1 MADFSQPAKRVL
13 TFQVLGFILVT
24 LLLFNLASPCESY
37 GSEQVVVYGSRGQVR
52 VLPPPPPFAF
62 LFGGLQFLDR
72 IERHRER
79 LPKVKQHR
87 KHRHGQT
94 AVQKARTARL
104 RAAKA
109 AERGELRRARRILA
123 KAERELRR
131 SELQGTRRGEK
142 YHRRQ
147 HKQENVVYYGN
158 RPDCRF

>member
-1 MADFSQPAKRVL
+1 MADYLQPAKRVL
-13 TFQVLGFILVT
+13 GFQVLGFILVT
-24 LLLFNLASPCESY
+24 LLLFNLAGPNESY

-52 VLPPPPPFAF
+52 VLPPPPFAF
-62 LFGGLQFLDR
+62 LFGGVQFIDR
-72 IERHRER
+72 TERQRER
-79 LPKVKQHR
+79 LPKVKQNR
-87 KHRHGQT
+87 KHHHGQT

-109 AERGELRRARRILA
+109 AERGEFRRARRILA

-142 YHRRQ
+142 HHRRQ
-147 HKQENVVYYGN
+147 YKQENVVYYGN